1 MSERTLYAFLGGVA
15 ASGAKYKIEVLKVA
29 SGYQADAYSAGGS
42 TTWTKPTLV
51 ERSGLLPVVLRKALT
66 KFAEKTRPGRDRTYD
81 TPMYGGRP
89 VGAIPK
95 ELDGSDLPDHP
106 LCWQVGRDLAL
117 LPPELHGRAVL
128 VDGQNPVPSSVAVA
142 QIITSPPAG
151 ARLALGQI
159 VMLCET
165 IADEPTLSVLM
176 QQDGWLMTEK
186 MEGDRGQLH
195 HDLAGKVYLTNRSGE
210 VVNCP
215 PHIIQTMASM
225 ARGTSFDGEVISV
238 DSDGAAQLYVG
249 ARANIQLFVA
259 FDLLEHPSYTSVQSQ
274 PQKQRLRELA
284 ALLPPFQV
292 PLQSNG
298 PAIRIVRWAE
308 TYDAKLDL
316 LEEVR
321 RRTGEGWVLRNA
333 ESPYEGRRSYNWM
346 RFRDRE
352 KELDAVVLDYKRGT
366 GKFANTVGGVK
377 CGLYDGSGRIRSI
390 GWVGSGWSDELRA
403 EFWNRWQAGVNGYV
417 ITVKSFGLSFA
428 DQVIRP
434 SGVRIRTPGD
444 KRPAE
449 CTFESEAGRPFG
461 AMKGKGTV

>member
-29 SGYQADAYSAGGS
+29 SGYQADAYSAGGA
-42 TTWTKPTLV
+42 TGWTKPTLV
-51 ERSGLLPVVLRKALT
+51 ERSGLLPVVLRKALA

-81 TPMYGGRP
+81 TPMYGGSP

-95 ELDGSDLPDHP
+95 ELDGSELPEHP
-106 LCWQVGRDLAL
+106 LCWQMGRDLAL
-117 LPPELHGRAVL
+117 LPAELHSRAML
-128 VDGQNPVPSSVAVA
+128 AAGQDPVPSSVSVA

-165 IADEPTLSVLM
+165 IADEPTLRVLM

-210 VVNCP
+210 VVTCP
-215 PHIIQTMASM
+215 PHIIQAMASM
-225 ARGTSFDGEVISV
+225 SRGTSFDGEVITV

-259 FDLLEHPSYTSVQSQ
+259 FDLLEHPSYTSIQQQ

-292 PLQSNG
+292 PLQQNG

-308 TYDAKLDL
+308 TYDDKLDL

-333 ESPYEGRRSYNWM
+333 DSSYEGRRSYNWM

-377 CGLYDGSGRIRSI
+377 CGLYDGSGRIQSI

-461 AMKGKGTV
+461 AMKGKSTV